1 LVRNGI
7 DIILPNSLPL
17 RSRNHSLSKTA
28 ELLSFLLFVIIS
40 LFVASLDPI
49 YAPDLVLSSAE
60 QVGLFSIHRA
70 LHKGGGLL
78 AWAAAM
84 RLVLAW
90 AVLSSISRAVIA
102 APPAQEDTP
111 QIISQ
116 NADKVADS
124 AAAVAGED
132 KGVGYTVFNDIKVP
146 QMKDIDGGKFNETI
160 KDGFW

>member
-1 LVRNGI
+1 M
-7 DIILPNSLPL
+7 
-17 RSRNHSLSKTA
+17 RS
-28 ELLSFLLFVIIS
+28 
-40 LFVASLDPI
+40 
-49 YAPDLVLSSAE
+49 
-60 QVGLFSIHRA
+60 
-70 LHKGGGLL
+70 
-78 AWAAAM
+78 
-84 RLVLAW
+84 VLAW

-124 AAAVAGED
+124 AAAAAGED